1 MKIGDRGED
10 TEARPN
16 RSLGIIL
23 VGAQQTAS
31 EVERRI
37 VGNAALKVVGRLDA
51 AEAERSEYGFL
62 TRVGRVRATLLR
74 PGSMIVAQPEIPMAI
89 LLRFPFPS
97 WATRK
102 DEVSTS
108 TAGPDPFARMG
119 L

>member
-1 MKIGDRGED
+1 M
-10 TEARPN
+10 
-16 RSLGIIL
+16 
-23 VGAQQTAS
+23 
-31 EVERRI
+31 
-37 VGNAALKVVGRLDA
+37 VGRLDA

-97 WATRK
+97 WATRR
-102 DEVSTS
+102 DEAAAS
-108 TAGPDPFARMG
+108 ALDRDPFARMD

>member
-1 MKIGDRGED
+1 MLLDIAERG
-10 TEARPN
+10 
-16 RSLGIIL
+16 RSLGVSL
-23 VGAQQTAS
+23 FGAQQTAS

-102 DEVSTS
+102 DEVSAS
-108 TAGPDPFARMG
+108 TPGPDPFARMG